1 MATYLDDL
9 KYLSNNTQIWEQAC
23 KGALSKPLLPFGK
36 AKDTF
41 NIAQKCKAIQEKYGT
56 QLPRKRTLVLQEN
69 PYRIRRQKPLRKRS
83 KRLRYSYYECQTGA

>member
-41 NIAQKCKAIQEKYGT
+41 NIAQKCKAI
-56 QLPRKRTLVLQEN
+56 
-69 PYRIRRQKPLRKRS
+69 
-83 KRLRYSYYECQTGA
+83 

>member
-23 KGALSKPLLPFGK
+23 KGTLPKPLLPFGK

-41 NIAQKCKAIQEKYGT
+41 NKAQKCKAIQEKYGF
-56 QLPRKRTLVLQEN
+56 
-69 PYRIRRQKPLRKRS
+69 
-83 KRLRYSYYECQTGA
+83 

>member
-23 KGALSKPLLPFGK
+23 KGTLPKPLLPFGK

-41 NIAQKCKAIQEKYGT
+41 NISQKSKAIQEK
-56 QLPRKRTLVLQEN
+56 
-69 PYRIRRQKPLRKRS
+69 
-83 KRLRYSYYECQTGA
+83 

>member
-23 KGALSKPLLPFGK
+23 KGTLPKPLLPFGK

-41 NIAQKCKAIQEKYGT
+41 NIAQKCKLFKRNMGYPTTRKTNLGFT
-56 QLPRKRTLVLQEN
+56 RKSLPNSTPEIL
-69 PYRIRRQKPLRKRS
+69 
-83 KRLRYSYYECQTGA
+83 T